1 MIHREHLD
9 ELYQA
14 IIVQAAMDYGY
25 YMKQIQNPRRR
36 SSIEIA
42 QREIGLIEE
51 FFLSERFKLF
61 TELSGYDILER
72 LKQNPYAACN
82 RGKRSTTS
90 GRKVKEEEE
99 MTKEFHYKEST
110 CDICGAKEKHIL
122 SLDLPNNWQ
131 RIKVRK
137 TAYDMCESCIS
148 RIERTIA
155 QIKRGE

>member
-36 SSIEIA
+36 SSVEIA

-61 TELSGYDILER
+61 TELSGYDILEK
-72 LKQNPYAACN
+72 LKQNPYVACN
-82 RGKRSTTS
+82 RGKRTTS
-90 GRKVKEEEE
+90 GRKVKKD
-99 MTKEFHYKEST
+99 MTKEVSYRECT
-110 CDICGAKEKHIL
+110 CDICGRVEKVVL
-122 SLDLPNNWQ
+122 SMPLPQNWQ
-131 RIKVRK
+131 HTKIRR
-137 TAYDMCESCIS
+137 TAYDMCESCII